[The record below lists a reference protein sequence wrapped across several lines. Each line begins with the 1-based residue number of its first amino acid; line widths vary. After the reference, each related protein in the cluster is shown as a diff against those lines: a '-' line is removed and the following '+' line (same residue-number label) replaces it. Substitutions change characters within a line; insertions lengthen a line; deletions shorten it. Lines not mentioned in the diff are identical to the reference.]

1 MHRIIANKCH
11 CELQSSATRRGINMG
26 LPWWQ
31 ESLSISHCEELPVQ
45 GIKITGVPADKS
57 LSFSTHPTVA
67 CRTLKQEVSHV
78 FNPGTNP
85 QAVCR
90 DSLYTSRYSFPMHQR
105 ADFPPGDHSSQ
116 FKYIKPFQRA
126 ALNPLAPQF
135 WFPQS
140 TGRRQG
146 VKQIL
151 MKSFHCWMSRH
162 HSVFSTRV
170 HCRKPTVRHSG
181 LFSHHPLTLPWHSE
195 TF

>member
-11 CELQSSATRRGINMG
+11 CELQPSATRCGINMG

-85 QAVCR
+85 QVVCR